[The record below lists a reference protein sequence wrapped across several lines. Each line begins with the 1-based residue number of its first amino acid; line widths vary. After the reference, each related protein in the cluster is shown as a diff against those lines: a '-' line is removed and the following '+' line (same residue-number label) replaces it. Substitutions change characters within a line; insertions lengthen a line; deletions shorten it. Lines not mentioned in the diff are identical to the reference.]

1 MTDRATSTTLAY
13 VLTLGIATIL
23 VSGLI
28 VAGSTFVEDRR
39 EQVIR
44 QELQVIGE
52 HVASNIDQV
61 DRYVRAGD
69 DVSTARVEQDLPNS
83 VTGATY
89 DLRLVEGS
97 DPTLFLN
104 STQPD
109 VSVSV
114 DITTVTD
121 VADSNAG
128 GGTVVVE
135 CTDGNCDEIE
145 INNG

>member
-44 QELQVIGE
+44 QELQVVGE
-52 HVASNIDQV
+52 HIASNIDQV

-69 DVSTARVEQDLPNS
+69 DVSTARVQQNLPNS
-83 VTGATY
+83 VSGATY
-89 DLRLVEGS
+89 NVKLSDGS

-109 VSVSV
+109 VTVTV
-114 DITTVTD
+114 NITTLTD
-121 VADSNAG
+121 VGASDAG
-128 GGTVVVE
+128 GGSIVAKYDE
-135 CTDGNCDEIE
+135 SADEIVIE
-145 INNG
+145 NG